1 MICAHAVSTII
12 PPPPSTI
19 IFRIDIAHIYKK
31 KIDHIFQRTFLVK
44 NKTLSVALFFIFLY
58 RGVLKIGG
66 VIVVWL
72 VYMATKEN
80 HVFAF
85 AELSMGIFKI

>member
-1 MICAHAVSTII
+1 MCPCCFYNY
-12 PPPPSTI
+12 PPPPTI

-31 KIDHIFQRTFLVK
+31 IDHIFQRLFLIK
-44 NKTLSVALFFIFLY
+44 NKTLSVALFLIFLY
-58 RGVLKIGG
+58 HRVLKIGG
-66 VIVVWL
+66 VIEVWL
-72 VYMATKEN
+72 LYMASKEN